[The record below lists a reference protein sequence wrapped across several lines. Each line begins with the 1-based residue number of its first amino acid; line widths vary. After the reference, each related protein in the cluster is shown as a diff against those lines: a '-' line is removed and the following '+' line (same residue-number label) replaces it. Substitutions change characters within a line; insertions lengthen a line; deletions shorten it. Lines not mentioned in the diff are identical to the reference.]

1 MSREAIAVVGM
12 GMIVVVVVVA
22 SVLMVVEVRVWQQM
36 SCTCRGSGSGV
47 QPRVHRSSSWRG
59 SGRCARFAI
68 AGALELYLESK
79 WGCV

>member
-36 SCTCRGSGSGV
+36 GS
-47 QPRVHRSSSWRG
+47 
-59 SGRCARFAI
+59 
-68 AGALELYLESK
+68 YLQSK
-79 WGCV
+79 WEWCAATCSSEQ